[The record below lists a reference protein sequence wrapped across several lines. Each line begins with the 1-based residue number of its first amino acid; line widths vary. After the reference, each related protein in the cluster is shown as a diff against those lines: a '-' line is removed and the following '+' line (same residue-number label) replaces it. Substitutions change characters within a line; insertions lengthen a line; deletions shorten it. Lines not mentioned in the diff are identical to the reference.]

1 MTQDTQETESTVD
14 LARWRAGIAEKL
26 DWAEDAG
33 YFGPGSAIWQVNREL
48 VIGLGLGRAVLM
60 QLAHPWVSQSLEDHS
75 RVIAHPA
82 ERLLA
87 TAEAAEVLVFGS
99 RRQADE
105 MACRIRRLHGHIRG
119 VLGED
124 VGRWRRGDAYRADD
138 PEALL
143 WVLAALVDTALV
155 IYTSCF
161 GRMSRQLE
169 QGYIADAARLGAML
183 GIPPEIVWPD
193 RPSLDRYIHDR
204 LADGTVQV
212 SDLGTRLAAEFIEL
226 SLTEDA
232 SRWWRLYTSSM
243 LTLAAATMPKPLT
256 AQFKLAQV
264 PLPYGRYRRLG
275 LLGRLMVRR
284 LPEFLRVDPI
294 TAKAMRRGR
303 VSQSLSWG

>member
-1 MTQDTQETESTVD
+1 MTQETESTVD
-14 LARWRAGIAEKL
+14 LIRWRASIAEKL

-60 QLAHPWVSQSLEDHS
+60 QLAHPWVSQSLVDHS

-105 MACRIRRLHGHIRG
+105 MAARIRRIHNHIHG
-119 VLGED
+119 VLSED
-124 VGRWRRGDAYRADD
+124 VGRWKRGDTYQADD

-161 GRMSRQLE
+161 GRMSHQLE
-169 QGYIADAARLGAML
+169 TGYIADAARLGAML
-183 GIPPEIVWPD
+183 GIPREIVWPD
-193 RPSLDRYIHDR
+193 RPSLDRYIRDR

-212 SDLGTRLAAEFIEL
+212 SSLGARLASEFIEM
-226 SLTEDA
+226 SLTDDA
-232 SRWWRLYTSSM
+232 NPWWRLYTSSM
-243 LTLAAATMPKPLT
+243 LTLAATTMPNTLT

-264 PLPYGRYRRLG
+264 PLPYSRYRRLG
-275 LLGRLMVRR
+275 LLGRLMLRR
-284 LPEFLRVDPI
+284 LPEFMRVDPI
-294 TAKAMRRGR
+294 TSKAMRRGQVYQR
-303 VSQSLSWG
+303 LSWG